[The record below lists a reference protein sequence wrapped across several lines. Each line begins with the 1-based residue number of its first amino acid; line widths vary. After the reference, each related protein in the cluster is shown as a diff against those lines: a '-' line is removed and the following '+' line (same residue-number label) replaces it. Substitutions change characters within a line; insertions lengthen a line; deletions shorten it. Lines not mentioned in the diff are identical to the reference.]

1 MPRIRTIKPEFWSSP
16 GVTAMSAPA
25 RLTFIGMWNWADDS
39 GKGTYN
45 PRELMGFIFPN
56 DEEMTVA
63 DFRLLCAE
71 IRRHVAVRFYDVAGR
86 HYYMIPSWKKH
97 QSRHAKHTGSKLPPP
112 EDGQEIDPAN
122 MQVIDTVA
130 ESPRNSAE
138 SRRNSAACDRES
150 AIGTGE
156 QGNRGTDS
164 QYLDQT
170 FDFRTSG
177 SQTDGSIESD
187 PPAKPKPHRPK
198 DPPEFTE
205 FWDAYPRKVGKDRA
219 RKAFA
224 SACRRAT
231 PEEIIEGAK
240 RLAADP
246 NLPKRDDPDW
256 RYVKHP
262 TTWLNGGCWQD
273 DEPLPDRA
281 PSRQVPQR
289 KTEAEQWD
297 DVRRELQQRRA
308 ERSHG
313 FVIDGEVLDQQ
324 ELES

>member
-122 MQVIDTVA
+122 MQVIGTID
-130 ESPRNSAE
+130 ESPRDSAE

-164 QYLDQT
+164 QYLVQ
-170 FDFRTSG
+170 TSG
-177 SQTDGSIESD
+177 SDVPESKTTQ
-187 PPAKPKPHRPK
+187 PKPKL
-198 DPPEFTE
+198 DTAAFDA
-205 FWDAYPRKVGKDRA
+205 FWDAYPRHVRKDRA

-231 PEEIIEGAK
+231 AEEIIQGAR

-246 NLPKRDDPDW
+246 NLPDKQFIP
-256 RYVKHP
+256 HP
-262 TTWLNGGCWQD
+262 TTWLNGGGWD
-273 DEPLPDRA
+273 DEPLPERT
-281 PSRQVPQR
+281 PSRPMPQR
-289 KTEAEQWD
+289 KTVTEQAEEVARQLGLTPEMPGQD
-297 DVRRELQQRRA
+297 PQIIDADIIDQKELGA
-308 ERSHG
+308 
-313 FVIDGEVLDQQ
+313 
-324 ELES
+324 

>member
-16 GVTAMSAPA
+16 GVTAMSPLA

-122 MQVIDTVA
+122 MQVIGTID
-130 ESPRNSAE
+130 ESPRDSAE
-138 SRRNSAACDRES
+138 SRRISAACDRES

-164 QYLDQT
+164 QYLVQ
-170 FDFRTSG
+170 TSG
-177 SQTDGSIESD
+177 SDVTD
-187 PPAKPKPHRPK
+187 PKPSNPTPK
-198 DPPEFTE
+198 SDTITFTE
-205 FWDAYPRKVGKDRA
+205 FWDAYPRHVRKDRA

-231 PEEIIEGAK
+231 PAAIIAGAK

-246 NLPKRDDPDW
+246 NLPPEQ
-256 RYVKHP
+256 YIPHP
-262 TTWLNGGCWQD
+262 ATWLNGGGWD
-273 DEPLPDRA
+273 DDPLPDRA

-289 KTEAEQWD
+289 KTVSEQATEVARQLGLTPEMPGQD
-297 DVRRELQQRRA
+297 PQIIDADIIDQKELGA
-308 ERSHG
+308 
-313 FVIDGEVLDQQ
+313 
-324 ELES
+324 

>member
-122 MQVIDTVA
+122 MQVIGTVD
-130 ESPRNSAE
+130 ESPRDSAE

-156 QGNRGTDS
+156 QGNRGTGEQIS
-164 QYLDQT
+164 LGQ
-170 FDFRTSG
+170 TSG
-177 SQTDGSIESD
+177 STEREPSERV
-187 PPAKPKPHRPK
+187 KPRRPK
-198 DPPEFTE
+198 DSPEFTE
-205 FWDAYPRKVGKDRA
+205 FWKTYPRKTHKDAA
-219 RKAFA
+219 RKAFT
-224 SACRRAT
+224 SACRRA
-231 PEEIIEGAK
+231 PLEDILAGA
-240 RLAADP
+240 RRFATDP
-246 NLPKRDDPDW
+246 NLPEKQFIP
-256 RYVKHP
+256 YP
-262 TTWLNGGCWQD
+262 ATWLNGGGWD
-273 DEPLPDRA
+273 DEPLPSRA
-281 PSRQVPQR
+281 PSRQLPQR
-289 KTEAEQWD
+289 KTVSEQATEVARQLGLTPEMPGQGSQIID
-297 DVRRELQQRRA
+297 ADIIDQKELGA
-308 ERSHG
+308 
-313 FVIDGEVLDQQ
+313 
-324 ELES
+324 